1 MVTVGSILGGTFG
14 FARDNLRVIAIWSVL
29 TFLLSLLSMVGMQ
42 PFYAA
47 QAAGLESGTPVT
59 PNFGVLGIT
68 LLVSIIFFTVL
79 LAAMFRA
86 VLFPS
91 ESRFAYLRI
100 GMDELRLFGTMM
112 VILVGVYLLFII
124 LGVILTIAGLML
136 TRLSG
141 ASGSVALVLGAG
153 LFALMVWLTVR
164 LSLAGPLTILERKIV
179 IGPAWRLSRGAFWRL
194 FLAYLAIAVIL
205 MVSYAVIIAVQ
216 MGPVLGDMFRPLD
229 PAAHQRV
236 VAWQA
241 ANYGFSARSLMVAL
255 VGGILGGIVFA
266 LQAGML
272 GVATAQLLNRGGQE
286 HLNTVFE

>member
-1 MVTVGSILGGTFG
+1 MVTVGSILGGTFS

-47 QAAGLESGTPVT
+47 QAAALESGTPVT

>member
-1 MVTVGSILGGTFG
+1 MVTVGSILGGTFR
-14 FARDNLRVIAIWSVL
+14 FARDNLRTIAIWSVL

-47 QAAGLESGTPVT
+47 QAAALESGTPVT
-59 PNFGVLGIT
+59 PNLGALGIT

-79 LAAMFRA
+79 WAAMFRA

-100 GMDELRLFGTMM
+100 GMDELRLFATMV
-112 VILVGVYLLFII
+112 VILVGAYLLFII
-124 LGVILTIAGLML
+124 LGIVGLVLTHLAGTSGIVALLLGTGLVGLMI
-136 TRLSG
+136 
-141 ASGSVALVLGAG
+141 
-153 LFALMVWLTVR
+153 WLTVR
-164 LSLAGPLTILERKIV
+164 LSLAGPLTILERKVV

-194 FLAYLAIAVIL
+194 LLAYLAIAVVL
-205 MVSYAVIIAVQ
+205 MAFYAVIIAVQ
-216 MGPVLGDMFRPLD
+216 MGPVLGDMLRPLD

-241 ANYGFSARSLMVAL
+241 ANYGFSARSLMVAV

-286 HLNTVFE
+286 HLSTVFE